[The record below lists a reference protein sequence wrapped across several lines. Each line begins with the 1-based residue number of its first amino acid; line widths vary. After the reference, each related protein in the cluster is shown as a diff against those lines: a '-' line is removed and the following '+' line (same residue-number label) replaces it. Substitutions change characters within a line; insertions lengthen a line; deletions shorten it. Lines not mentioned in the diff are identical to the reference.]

1 MAATASSSSWSS
13 SPWAAFASTS
23 ASLPSLVGAAAASLL
38 LLAAECR
45 GEDKG
50 GGEGSRGEKF
60 AGTIP
65 FFGKPQGDNG
75 NKYLFFSAIS
85 PFFIVQFFFLYR
97 TVHTTK
103 FYKNILIVFHSKFL
117 STADLI
123 VSAILYLALALGLG
137 YGSYAAGKAFCTCRC
152 GTGGEE
158 HYVRDPEKKKSRE
171 VILIERKRAR
181 KEARLLEEGGERAS
195 RRN

>member
-65 FFGKPQGDNG
+65 FFGKPQGDYD
-75 NKYLFFSAIS
+75 NKYLFFLQLLHSNRVR
-85 PFFIVQFFFLYR
+85 FFVPVQ
-97 TVHTTK
+97 
-103 FYKNILIVFHSKFL
+103 
-117 STADLI
+117 
-123 VSAILYLALALGLG
+123 
-137 YGSYAAGKAFCTCRC
+137 
-152 GTGGEE
+152 
-158 HYVRDPEKKKSRE
+158 YVQ
-171 VILIERKRAR
+171 
-181 KEARLLEEGGERAS
+181 
-195 RRN
+195 